1 MAISTCMLAAVAAN
15 GLTVSRVQS
24 WKTDGW
30 PGRDNPGLAAI
41 DNVAASMTAK
51 GLHAAAIGYE
61 IEFEAFMATFHAA
74 DSRCKVG
81 NYLDLV
87 LLTRHGI
94 TIRTRAPRARQARM
108 RIVSSHIQNRE
119 SSKSVSSVSMSHGIP
134 DCARYIPAL
143 PTPSWHASTS
153 KSESGWTDAA
163 TIPAVRRLATAPAR
177 HVDGM
182 RCDSRG
188 SR

>member
-15 GLTVSRVQS
+15 GLTVSRIQS
-24 WKTDGW
+24 WKTDEW

-94 TIRTRAPRARQARM
+94 TNTNTCAEG
-108 RIVSSHIQNRE
+108 VSGADAYRVVE
-119 SSKSVSSVSMSHGIP
+119 
-134 DCARYIPAL
+134 
-143 PTPSWHASTS
+143 HA
-153 KSESGWTDAA
+153 ESGKQQERFKRFNVPRD
-163 TIPAVRRLATAPAR
+163 PRLRPIYSSPSHTVLAR
-177 HVDGM
+177 
-182 RCDSRG
+182 
-188 SR
+188 